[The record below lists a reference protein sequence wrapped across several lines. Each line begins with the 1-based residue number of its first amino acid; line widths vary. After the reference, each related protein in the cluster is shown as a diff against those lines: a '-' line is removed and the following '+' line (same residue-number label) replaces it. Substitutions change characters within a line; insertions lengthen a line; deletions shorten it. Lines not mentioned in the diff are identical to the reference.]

1 MQEQNSREETKM
13 TEKPKATNINIL
25 NAVRKTLS
33 YEVQRH
39 LPEVTSSNLQQ
50 VYNDILNI
58 QPLRNEIV
66 PSLAQRIGLQTVES
80 VAWRNPL
87 ARYKKDPMRYGATE
101 EETYVNMCKGKV
113 YDSRESY
120 ESAFQQYQS
129 YIMSVFHKVNLKL
142 QYPVTITFDNLRSA
156 FTSEYGIRDMMS
168 AKMESAISAA
178 NWDEYLAMK
187 GLIDT
192 GYESEV
198 LPCVT
203 VDKVTDEA
211 TAKKLLT
218 EIKSAVG
225 EFQFPEPA
233 NNILGATSSSKKVG
247 LIWMTTP
254 RVNAQISVEAL
265 AYAFNMDK
273 ADIEVST
280 VIVDKFA
287 TEAIQGVLCD
297 VRFFNCRDQFREMSD
312 QRLANILSWNYFYTM
327 VEMISPSPFF
337 PIRVFTT
344 DVVANTGV
352 TITVT
357 GGKYAQGTTVEVPYT
372 VTGGTGTYHPKLVT
386 LEVTDGATSRDT
398 FIIPGTNLLHVGADE
413 TGSLTIKGTFRPDTT
428 ITGEGT
434 YTKSE

>member
-1 MQEQNSREETKM
+1 MA
-13 TEKPKATNINIL
+13 EKVQATNINIL
-25 NAVRKTLS
+25 NAIRSELS
-33 YEVQRH
+33 YEVQNH
-39 LPEVTSSNLQQ
+39 LPEVTSDNLQQ
-50 VYNDILNI
+50 VYNDILNT
-58 QPLRNEIV
+58 QALRNEIIPALV
-66 PSLAQRIGLQTVES
+66 QRIGMQTIES

-87 ARYKKDPMRYGATE
+87 ARYKKDPMRYGSTE

-120 ESAFQQYQS
+120 EYAFQQYQS
-129 YIMSVFHKVNLKL
+129 YIMSVFHKINLKL
-142 QYPVTITFDNLRSA
+142 QYPVTITYDNLRSA

-168 AKMESAISAA
+168 AKMESAITGA

-192 GYESEV
+192 GYDSEV
-198 LPCVT
+198 LPAVT
-203 VDKVTDEA
+203 VDKVVDEA
-211 TAKKLLT
+211 TAKQLVT

-225 EFQFPEPA
+225 EFSFPEPA
-233 NNILGATSSSKKVG
+233 NNILGATSSSKKIN
-247 LIWMTTP
+247 LIFMTTP
-254 RVNAQISVEAL
+254 RINAKISVEAL

-273 ADIEVST
+273 ADVEVST

-287 TEAIQGVLCD
+287 TDAIQGVLCD
-297 VRFFNCRDQFREMSD
+297 VRFFNCREQFREMSD

-344 DVVANTGV
+344 DVVANSGV
-352 TITVT
+352 TVTVT
-357 GGKYAQGTTVEVPYT
+357 GSNYTPGTTVKVPYT

-386 LEVTDGATSRDT
+386 LEVTDGATSKDT
-398 FIIPGTNLLHVGADE
+398 FIIPGTDLLQVGADE
-413 TGSLTIKGTFRPDTT
+413 TGTITVTGVFRPDESIKGT
-428 ITGEGT
+428 GE

>member
-1 MQEQNSREETKM
+1 MA
-13 TEKPKATNINIL
+13 EKKVQATNANIL
-25 NAVRKTLS
+25 NAVRNTLS
-33 YEVQRH
+33 YEVQNH
-39 LPEVTSSNLQQ
+39 LPEVTSDNLQQ

-66 PSLAQRIGLQTVES
+66 PALVQRIGLQTIES

-120 ESAFQQYQS
+120 EAAFQQYQS

-168 AKMESAISAA
+168 AKMESAITGA

-187 GLIDT
+187 GLIAT
-192 GYESEV
+192 GYGAEM
-198 LPCVT
+198 LPAVT
-203 VDKVTDEA
+203 VEAVTDEA
-211 TAKKLLT
+211 TAKALLT
-218 EIKSAVG
+218 EIKAAVG

-233 NNILGATSSSKKVG
+233 NNILGATSASKPG
-247 LIWMTTP
+247 NLIWITTP

-273 ADIEVST
+273 ADVEVST
-280 VIVDKFA
+280 VIVDNFGND
-287 TEAIQGVLCD
+287 AIQGVLCD

-344 DVVANTGV
+344 DTVADTGV

-357 GGKYAQGTTVEVPYT
+357 GGNYTPGTTVEVPYT

-386 LEVTDGATSRDT
+386 LEVTAGAVSRDT
-398 FIIPGTNLLHVGADE
+398 FIIPGTNLLQVGADE
-413 TGSLTIKGTFRPDTT
+413 TGSLTVTGTFRPESS
-428 ITGEGT
+428 IKGT
-434 YTKSE
+434 ASYTKKGE